1 MKTYGN
7 DIKACKISA
16 KSIVDFASHTHAD
29 TFKNIDALL
38 EEYMQKNQLKSQD
51 CMTYEHF
58 IQMNAIADNALIT
71 LMRKILTDSL
81 TSILYEASLQDD
93 GDDG

>member
-1 MKTYGN
+1 MKTN
-7 DIKACKISA
+7 DNDVMVCEISA
-16 KSIVDFASHTHAD
+16 KSIVDLASHKHAD
-29 TFKNIDALL
+29 TFKSIDALL
-38 EEYMQKNQLKSQD
+38 EEYMQKNHLDFHD

-58 IQMNAIADNALIT
+58 IQMSAIADNALIT

-93 GDDG
+93 EDDG